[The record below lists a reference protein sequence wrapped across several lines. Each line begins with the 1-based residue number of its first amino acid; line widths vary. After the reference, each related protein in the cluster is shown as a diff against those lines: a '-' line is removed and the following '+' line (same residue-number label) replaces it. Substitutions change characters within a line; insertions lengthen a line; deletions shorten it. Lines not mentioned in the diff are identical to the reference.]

1 MANRAWLYC
10 RIDGGHEHEA
20 KQLLD
25 NQEQRLLDYCAQQG
39 LQVAGCTKTV
49 GSSKGELE
57 KLASLGL
64 EKDGFDFLVTVSA
77 SRLSRDIQVGLYPI
91 ALFHGHIPIFV
102 INKNGCPVVGAKKH
116 LYSPYKGIIQQNSR
130 AVKPARLE

>member
-64 EKDGFDFLVTVSA
+64 EKDGFDFLVTASA
-77 SRLSRDIQVGLYPI
+77 SRLSQNTMHLLTHAQKLADNGIGICMVNEGICTLPVQEAEQDNSMTMGGL
-91 ALFHGHIPIFV
+91 A
-102 INKNGCPVVGAKKH
+102 
-116 LYSPYKGIIQQNSR
+116 Q
-130 AVKPARLE
+130 

>member
-10 RIDGGHEHEA
+10 RIGDGHEHET
-20 KQLLD
+20 KELLD
-25 NQEQRLLDYCAQQG
+25 KQEQRLLDYCAQQG

-64 EKDGFDFLVTVSA
+64 EQDGFDFLVTVSA
-77 SRLSRDIQVGLYPI
+77 SRLSRDTMHLLTHAQKLADNGVGICLVNEGICTLPVQ
-91 ALFHGHIPIFV
+91 GQEQD
-102 INKNGCPVVGAKKH
+102 NGMKMGGQA
-116 LYSPYKGIIQQNSR
+116 Q
-130 AVKPARLE
+130 

>member
-10 RIDGGHEHEA
+10 RIDSGHEHEA
-20 KQLLD
+20 KKLLD

-64 EKDGFDFLVTVSA
+64 EQDGFDFLVTVSA
-77 SRLSRDIQVGLYPI
+77 SRLSRDTMHLLTHAQKLADNGIGICTVNEGICTLPIQEHEEHSSMEMGGL
-91 ALFHGHIPIFV
+91 A
-102 INKNGCPVVGAKKH
+102 
-116 LYSPYKGIIQQNSR
+116 Q
-130 AVKPARLE
+130 